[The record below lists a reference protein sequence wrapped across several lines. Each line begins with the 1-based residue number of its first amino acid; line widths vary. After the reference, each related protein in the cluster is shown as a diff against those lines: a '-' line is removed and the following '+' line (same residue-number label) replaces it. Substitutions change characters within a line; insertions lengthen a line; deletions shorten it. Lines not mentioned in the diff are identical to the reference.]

1 MSKRVKVT
9 HEGKSIEGVL
19 VTFKAL
25 QPEHWL
31 EYELETGGLVR
42 LKVVVTDVIT
52 TDEKT
57 PTGDPLVVVKS
68 ALLVDFK
75 EAGKTD
81 AH

>member
-1 MSKRVKVT
+1 VSKPVKVT
-9 HEGKSIEGVL
+9 HEGKAIEGTL
-19 VTFKAL
+19 VTFQAL
-25 QPEHWL
+25 QPDSWL
-31 EYELETGGLVR
+31 EYQLETGGIVR
-42 LKVVVTDVIT
+42 LKVIVTDVIT
-52 TDEKT
+52 TKEKT